1 MSKHRLV
8 SLAVAAVMASCMATP
23 APATVPCKGRH
34 ILLGADDGSTPG
46 ITRFFSQVVELAE
59 GTTQSWVTITR
70 TGNFTDPRY
79 GNFQIT
85 PTHLDQMV
93 ANFNARVLGQDVFLD
108 VAHRPN
114 DGAAG
119 KFVRLSVEN
128 GRLRGLVEW
137 TAFGQQAVKERGFT
151 YLSAEYHENWT
162 DNEKQQPHGCV
173 LLGAGLTTR
182 PVIKHLEPVQ
192 LSLDSLVADQDCVR
206 VGISHQLLK
215 ELTENATMN
224 YLDQLKAKLLAMG
237 LTADVVTKLLAQAKA
252 QFDAV
257 ATDAVKSL
265 ALVDTW
271 TAAGQ
276 QVADQIRALSA
287 PGTGAAGAGTGAAQP
302 ITITLAQP
310 GQPVDVASE
319 LARLLA
325 ERDATAAQTATTL
338 AANVRLLSE
347 TIAAG
352 DTTLQPDGVTALA
365 QEFVPLVT
373 ATTTPEQVKALAQI
387 ALQNHQRVTAAARL
401 SGMGYVPVGSAR
413 IEVGAPQTVMA
424 LQTEMDRRLGLDRLP
439 DAQRYFGTGGQLLA
453 ANRQFAERALAQFDA
468 EHGAQL
474 HAEHR
479 MLSGGQGSVSDVAV
493 PVAAER
499 TVLREAL
506 YNLQSLAF
514 VNVGTAPFAN
524 VITVPYSYRDTAA
537 AGAAALR
544 RYEGQGI
551 RRAGVIQTQE
561 EARPIPQKL
570 AFSLSAEMRLLM
582 SASPIDFDPVAENVR
597 NIIRIVGED
606 TEALNMNELVC
617 SADEYGAATQTD
629 TLTASVNGTNS
640 VFVTSKFPVVRPR
653 KVYDLKGTQVGST
666 TNPITVT
673 LNAVARTEFVVN
685 ADGSALAAGTYWVM
699 DYNLGEL
706 RFVTEAGA
714 PVVPTNAWALVVAY
728 SYTTNA
734 VKWDTDA
741 VSGED
746 VKDRYDRLL
755 TTVGGRKAVIS
766 ADRYYTPN
774 MLLMSATVDNAVSQ
788 ARSFEANASR
798 VATGLAPDGSVG
810 QVKGI
815 ATFNTSAPGLLMGDS
830 RILVGE
836 RGNCRFRMVKPF
848 AMNPLEQQRDSNGRF
863 TDGQEGFG
871 TQWVVSHTPTQLKN
885 SLTSVVLYSATGRV
899 ARA

>member
-1 MSKHRLV
+1 MSKVRLV
-8 SLAVAAVMASCMATP
+8 SLAVAAVMASGAATL
-23 APATVPCKGRH
+23 APATGPVKGRR
-34 ILLGADDGSTPG
+34 ILLGAGDGTAPG

-79 GNFQIT
+79 GNFSIT
-85 PTHLDQMV
+85 PTHLEQMV
-93 ANFNARVLGQDVFLD
+93 ANFNNRVLGQDVFLD

-151 YLSAEYHENWT
+151 YLSAEYHENWA

-192 LSLDSLVADQDCVR
+192 LSLDSLTADLDGVR

-215 ELTENATMN
+215 ELTENAVN
-224 YLDQLKAKLLAMG
+224 YLDQLKAKFLAMG

-252 QFDAV
+252 QFDAAAND
-257 ATDAVKSL
+257 ATKSL

-271 TAAGQ
+271 AAAGQ

-287 PGTGAAGAGTGAAQP
+287 PGTGGAGAGTAQP

-310 GQPVDVASE
+310 GQTVDVAAE
-319 LARLLA
+319 VARVLA
-325 ERDATAAQTATTL
+325 ERDAAAAQTATTL

-365 QEFVPLVT
+365 QEFVPLVS
-373 ATTTPEQVKALAQI
+373 ATSTPDQVRQLAKI

-401 SGMGYVPVGSAR
+401 SGMGYVPVGNAR
-413 IEVGAPQTVMA
+413 IEVGQPQTVIA
-424 LQTEMDRRLGLDRLP
+424 LQAEMDRRLGFDRLP
-439 DAQRYFGTGGQLLA
+439 AAQRYFGTGGQLLE
-453 ANRQFAERALAQFDA
+453 ANRQFAERALAEFDA
-468 EHGAQL
+468 VHGAQL

-479 MLSGGQGSVSDVAV
+479 MLSGGAGSVSDVAV

-524 VITVPYSYRDTAA
+524 VITVPYSYRDTSA
-537 AGAAALR
+537 AGVSALR

-597 NIIRIVGED
+597 NVIRIVGED

-617 SADEYGAATQTD
+617 SADEFGSVARTD
-629 TLTASVNGTNS
+629 TLTAQVNGTNG
-640 VFVTSKFPVVRPR
+640 VFVTTQFPVVRPR
-653 KVYDLKGTQVGST
+653 KVYDLKGVQVGNT
-666 TNPITVT
+666 ANPITVT
-673 LNAVARTEFVVN
+673 LNSVPRNEFVVN
-685 ADGSALAAGTYWVM
+685 ADGSALPAGTYWLM

-714 PVVPTNAWALVVAY
+714 PVVPTNGWALSVAY

-734 VKWDTDA
+734 VKWDMDA
-741 VSGED
+741 VNGEH

-755 TTVGGRKAVIS
+755 TVIGGRKAVIS
-766 ADRYYTPN
+766 SDRFYTPN
-774 MLLMSATVDNAVSQ
+774 MLLMSATLDNAVSQ

-798 VATGLAPDGSVG
+798 VATGLAADGSVG
-810 QVKGI
+810 QVKGVP
-815 ATFNTSAPGLLMGDS
+815 TFNTTAPGLIMGDT
-830 RILVGE
+830 RILLGE
-836 RGNCRFRMVKPF
+836 RGNSRFRMVKPF
-848 AMNPLEQQRDSNGRF
+848 AMNPLEQQRDANGRF
-863 TDGQEGFG
+863 IDGQEGFG

-885 SLTSVVLYSATGRV
+885 SLTSVVLYSASGRV

>member
-8 SLAVAAVMASCMATP
+8 SLAAAAVMASCMATP
-23 APATVPCKGRH
+23 APAQGRR
-34 ILLGADDGSTPG
+34 ILLGEGDGSTPG

-79 GNFQIT
+79 GNFSIT

-93 ANFNARVLGQDVFLD
+93 GNFNNRVLGQDVFLD

-192 LSLDSLVADQDCVR
+192 LSLDSLVADQDGVR

-215 ELTENATMN
+215 ELTETAMN
-224 YLDQLKAKLLAMG
+224 YLEQLKAKLLAMG
-237 LTADVVTKLLAQAKA
+237 LTTDVVTKLLAQAKA

-257 ATDAVKSL
+257 AADGAKSL

-271 TAAGQ
+271 AAVGQ

-287 PGTGAAGAGTGAAQP
+287 PGTGGAGAGTAQP

-310 GQPVDVASE
+310 GQTVDVGAE
-319 LARLLA
+319 VARVLA

-365 QEFVPLVT
+365 QEFVPLVS
-373 ATTTPEQVKALAQI
+373 ATSTEAQVKALAQI

-401 SGMGYVPVGSAR
+401 SGMGYVPVGNAR

-439 DAQRYFGTGGQLLA
+439 ASQRYFGTGGQLLE
-453 ANRQFAERALAQFDA
+453 ANRLFAERALAQFDA

-479 MLSGGQGSVSDVAV
+479 MLSGGAGSVSDVAV

-524 VITVPYSYRDTAA
+524 VITVPYSYRDTSA
-537 AGAAALR
+537 AGASALR

-617 SADEYGAATQTD
+617 SADEYGVATFTD
-629 TLTASVNGTNS
+629 TLTAQVNGTNS
-640 VFVTSKFPVVRPR
+640 VFVCSKFPLVRPR
-653 KVYDLKGTQVGST
+653 KVFDIKGVQVGAT
-666 TNPITVT
+666 ANPLVVT
-673 LNAVARTEFVVN
+673 LNAVARNEFVVN

-714 PVVPTNAWALVVAY
+714 PVVPTNGWALTVAG

-741 VSGED
+741 VAGEN

-755 TTVGGRKAVIS
+755 TVIGARKAVIGS
-766 ADRYYTPN
+766 DRYYNPN

-798 VATGLAPDGSVG
+798 VATGLAADGSVG
-810 QVKGI
+810 QVKGVP
-815 ATFNTSAPGLLMGDS
+815 TFNTSAPGLLMGDT
-830 RILVGE
+830 RILLGE